1 MIYIATASMDKM
13 MSGQHSQRNK
23 QYCSRINTEQKL
35 EPNGALNI
43 LVTATHHAE
52 AIDLGN
58 SWYHFT

>member
-1 MIYIATASMDKM
+1 MDKM